1 MEALRKGVIIFVHVG
16 RITWFFA
23 RAGLLNEQPESEA
36 LEPLRTLGGF
46 VISRV
51 EV

>member
-36 LEPLRTLGGF
+36 LRTLGGF